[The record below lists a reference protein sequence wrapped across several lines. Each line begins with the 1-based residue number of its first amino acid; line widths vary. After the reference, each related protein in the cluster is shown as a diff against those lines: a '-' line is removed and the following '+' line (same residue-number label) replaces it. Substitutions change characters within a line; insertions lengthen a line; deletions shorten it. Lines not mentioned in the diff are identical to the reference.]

1 MLWGNM
7 GSNDGS
13 KVAFAGLAIVV
24 AQLSTNLGAALGK
37 SLFPLVG
44 PEGVAALRTGISA
57 LILLAI
63 SRPWRIALTKRQTT
77 FLALYGLALGSMNL
91 LIYLAIERLPIGVA
105 IAIEISGPLS
115 VVLLTSRSIRDFF
128 WFALAV
134 ASLLMLMPWPG
145 SQARLD
151 SLGIVFAFGAAGCWA
166 LYILFGKRASE
177 LGSKTAVALG
187 MVTACAVTLPFGIV
201 MAGEKL
207 LVSSVLWLGL
217 VVALLSSAIPYI
229 LEMKAL
235 ERLSSRTFGV
245 IINSAPAI
253 GALAGYLI
261 LGEQLTLVQWLA
273 VATMISASAGCT
285 LTAAPA
291 VTRPIE
297 KALI

>member
-1 MLWGNM
+1 M
-7 GSNDGS
+7 
-13 KVAFAGLAIVV
+13 IVV
-24 AQLSTNLGAALGK
+24 AQLSTNLGAALAK

-44 PEGVAALRTGISA
+44 PEGVAALRTGIAA

-63 SRPWRIALTKRQTT
+63 SRPWRIALTKRQTI
-77 FLALYGLALGSMNL
+77 FLALYGLALGGMNL

-115 VVLLTSRSIRDFF
+115 VVLLTSRSIRDLF
-128 WFALAV
+128 WFVLAV
-134 ASLLMLMPWPG
+134 ASLLMLVPWPG

-151 SLGIVFAFGAAGCWA
+151 SLGIAFALGAAACWA
-166 LYILFGKRASE
+166 LYIVFGKRASE
-177 LGSKTAVALG
+177 LQSSAAVALG
-187 MVTACAVTLPFGIV
+187 MWAACAVTLPFGIAA
-201 MAGEKL
+201 AGEKL
-207 LVSSVLWLGL
+207 FVGSILWLGL
-217 VVALLSSAIPYI
+217 SVALLSSAIPYL

-245 IINSAPAI
+245 IISSAPAI
-253 GALAGYLI
+253 GAFAGYLI

-273 VATMISASAGCT
+273 VATMITASAGCT

-297 KALI
+297 KGLI

>member
-1 MLWGNM
+1 M
-7 GSNDGS
+7 DQ

-63 SRPWRIALTKRQTT
+63 SRPWRIALTKRQIT

-151 SLGIVFAFGAAGCWA
+151 PFGIAFAFGAAGCWA

-187 MVTACAVTLPFGIV
+187 MSIACAVTLPFGVV

-207 LVSSVLWLGL
+207 LVSPVLWLGL

-235 ERLSSRTFGV
+235 ERLSSRMFGV
-245 IINSAPAI
+245 IISSAPAI

>member
-37 SLFPLVG
+37 GLFPLVG

-151 SLGIVFAFGAAGCWA
+151 SLGIAFAFCAAGCWA

-217 VVALLSSAIPYI
+217 VVALLSSGNPLHTGNEGAGEAQQPHVRGHHQQR
-229 LEMKAL
+229 A
-235 ERLSSRTFGV
+235 RHRRARWLSHFRRTADPGSV
-245 IINSAPAI
+245 VGCGNND
-253 GALAGYLI
+253 
-261 LGEQLTLVQWLA
+261 LGECRLHPHRSTGGDH
-273 VATMISASAGCT
+273 S
-285 LTAAPA
+285 PH
-291 VTRPIE
+291 
-297 KALI
+297 

>member
-1 MLWGNM
+1 MM
-7 GSNDGS
+7 DQ

-63 SRPWRIALTKRQTT
+63 SRPWRIALTKRQAT
-77 FLALYGLALGSMNL
+77 FLALYGLALGGMNL

-151 SLGIVFAFGAAGCWA
+151 PFGIAFAFGAAGCWA

-187 MVTACAVTLPFGIV
+187 MPVACTVTLPFGIV

-207 LVSSVLWLGL
+207 LVSPVLWLGL
-217 VVALLSSAIPYI
+217 VVALLSSAIPYM

-235 ERLSSRTFGV
+235 ERLSSRMFGV
-245 IINSAPAI
+245 IISSAPAI

-273 VATMISASAGCT
+273 VATMISASAGCA

>member
-1 MLWGNM
+1 MM
-7 GSNDGS
+7 DQ

-63 SRPWRIALTKRQTT
+63 SRPWKIPLTKRQTT

-134 ASLLMLMPWPG
+134 ASLLMLIPWPG

-151 SLGIVFAFGAAGCWA
+151 PFGIAFAFGAAGCWA

-187 MVTACAVTLPFGIV
+187 MATACAVTLPFGIV
-201 MAGEKL
+201 AAGEKL
-207 LVSSVLWLGL
+207 LVSPVLRLGL
-217 VVALLSSAIPYI
+217 VVALLSSAIPYM

-245 IINSAPAI
+245 IISSAPAI

-261 LGEQLTLVQWLA
+261 LGEQLTWVQWLA
-273 VATMISASAGCT
+273 VAAMISASAGCA

>member
-115 VVLLTSRSIRDFF
+115 VVLLTSRSIRDFV